1 MGKGRQM
8 LDQGESWA
16 SVTNVASPG
25 AAEGGGVGTDLHL
38 SKQRGV
44 SLFFYSKSIRMEGGK
59 FEKAMKFE
67 SHVPNEK

>member
-25 AAEGGGVGTDLHL
+25 AAEGEVLGLICIFLNREEYH
-38 SKQRGV
+38 
-44 SLFFYSKSIRMEGGK
+44 YSFTLRALGWREGNLRK
-59 FEKAMKFE
+59 
-67 SHVPNEK
+67 P